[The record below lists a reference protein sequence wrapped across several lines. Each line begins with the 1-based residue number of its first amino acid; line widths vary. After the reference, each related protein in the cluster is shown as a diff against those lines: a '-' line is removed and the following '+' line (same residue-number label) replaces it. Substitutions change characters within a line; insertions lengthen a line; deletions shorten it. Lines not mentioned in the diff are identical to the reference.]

1 MPEQGPSAKNYF
13 ICISSLL
20 QFKFVTK
27 LMNIIDF
34 IAVLPYYISLA
45 FYREDVQD
53 WIVDIS
59 LINDFQRS
67 NVRV

>member
-1 MPEQGPSAKNYF
+1 
-13 ICISSLL
+13 
-20 QFKFVTK
+20 
-27 LMNIIDF
+27 MNIIDF

-59 LINDFQRS
+59 LINDFQGS